1 MAAKLSMFSSGE
13 TKPKFGAFLGVFT
26 PSVLTILGV
35 IMYLRFGWVVA
46 HAGLMGTMAIVLIC
60 SAIAFITALSASA
73 VATNSPLGTGGEY
86 FMISRSLGLTI
97 GGAVGI
103 PLFLCY
109 ILSIT
114 LYCFGLAEA
123 LTIFWPSAW
132 GQPPLQWIAAALI
145 IMTITIAGKSAQQA
159 LRLQIPLMVLV
170 GLSILAL
177 AAGVFSG
184 PIRSPQWFA
193 PPERMSQA
201 GDFWIILAV
210 FFPAV
215 TGFSAGIGMS
225 GDLKDPQR
233 AIPRGTVTAI
243 AVGTAVYLTVPVLL
257 SITGRV
263 SVDELAKIGSDIPPI
278 WTRIA
283 LFGGLLIYPGVW
295 GAILSSAFGSALA
308 GPRVLQALAKDG
320 LVPGFLARTSK
331 TGQPTTAAWVGGA
344 IALSAVMLG
353 NLNTVAQLVT
363 ILFLTLYLSENLV
376 AATENLVGDPSYRP
390 TLKIHWSISLAGVI
404 GILIV
409 MFLISVKASLL
420 AIALETTLWLYL
432 RRKNFVSAWGDVW
445 AGLWGSLA
453 RFSLYKLAHQI
464 RGPRSWRPH
473 ILLFADQPEKRA
485 GQVRISSWLNQD
497 CGILTICDVICGKPE
512 QNIEAA
518 QQREKTMLNFLEQEG
533 IVAFGEV
540 DIAEDFE
547 TGVLSIVQAN
557 GMGTLRPNA
566 IAFGWPSKPES
577 LQTMLRT
584 IGRIS
589 QMGKAS
595 LIIHPKPPEG
605 PTRYETIDIWW
616 RGKMNNG
623 DLMLLLAHLLTL
635 NPLWADAVINLR
647 SIVTSDTSQLD
658 IEQSITEL
666 IETVRIKAKQD
677 VILLPEGKTVVEVM
691 QETSKD
697 ADVVFLGLMTPE
709 QDKEAEYT
717 ERLIQMVE
725 PLPTTILVRNSGP
738 FQGQL
743 L

>member
-1 MAAKLSMFSSGE
+1 
-13 TKPKFGAFLGVFT
+13 
-26 PSVLTILGV
+26 
-35 IMYLRFGWVVA
+35 
-46 HAGLMGTMAIVLIC
+46 
-60 SAIAFITALSASA
+60 
-73 VATNSPLGTGGEY
+73 
-86 FMISRSLGLTI
+86 
-97 GGAVGI
+97 
-103 PLFLCY
+103 
-109 ILSIT
+109 
-114 LYCFGLAEA
+114 
-123 LTIFWPSAW
+123 
-132 GQPPLQWIAAALI
+132 
-145 IMTITIAGKSAQQA
+145 
-159 LRLQIPLMVLV
+159 
-170 GLSILAL
+170 
-177 AAGVFSG
+177 
-184 PIRSPQWFA
+184 
-193 PPERMSQA
+193 
-201 GDFWIILAV
+201 
-210 FFPAV
+210 
-215 TGFSAGIGMS
+215 
-225 GDLKDPQR
+225 
-233 AIPRGTVTAI
+233 
-243 AVGTAVYLTVPVLL
+243 
-257 SITGRV
+257 
-263 SVDELAKIGSDIPPI
+263 
-278 WTRIA
+278 
-283 LFGGLLIYPGVW
+283 
-295 GAILSSAFGSALA
+295 
-308 GPRVLQALAKDG
+308 
-320 LVPGFLARTSK
+320 VPGFLARTSK
-331 TGQPTTAAWVGGA
+331 TGQPTVAAWVGGA

-376 AATENLVGDPSYRP
+376 ATAENLVGDPSYRP

-420 AIALETTLWLYL
+420 AIALEATVWLYL
-432 RRKNFVSAWGDVW
+432 RRRNFVSAWGDVW

-473 ILLFADQPEKRA
+473 ILLFADQPEKRT

-497 CGILTICDVICGKPE
+497 CGILTVCDVICGRPE
-512 QNIEAA
+512 QNIEVA
-518 QQREKTMLNFLEQEG
+518 QQREKNMLNFFEQEG

-566 IAFGWPSKPES
+566 IAFGWPSRPER

-589 QMGKAS
+589 QMGKGS
-595 LIIHPKPPEG
+595 LIIRSKPSTG
-605 PTRYETIDIWW
+605 PTRYKTIDVWW
-616 RGKMNNG
+616 RGKLNNG

-635 NPLWADAVINLR
+635 NPLWSDAVINLR
-647 SIVTSDTSQLD
+647 SIVTSETAQPD
-658 IEQSITEL
+658 IEQSIIDL
-666 IETVRIKAKQD
+666 IGTVRIKAKQD
-677 VILLPEGKTVVEVM
+677 VILLPENRTVVEVM

-717 ERLIQMVE
+717 KRLIQMVE